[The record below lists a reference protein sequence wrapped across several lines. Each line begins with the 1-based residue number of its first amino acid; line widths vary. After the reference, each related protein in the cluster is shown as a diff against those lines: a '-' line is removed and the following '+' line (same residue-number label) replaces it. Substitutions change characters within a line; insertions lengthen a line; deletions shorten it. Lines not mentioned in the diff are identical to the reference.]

1 MIRDNFLEIN
11 MILMDLSVVFDIG
24 SKFKTKYGYL
34 VMDIII
40 PKFDGFIYS
49 FLPEDISPFDQ
60 DEYLRA

>member
-1 MIRDNFLEIN
+1 
-11 MILMDLSVVFDIG
+11 MILMGLSVVFDIG
-24 SKFKTKYGYL
+24 SKFKAKYRYL

-49 FLPEDISPFDQ
+49 FLPEDIFPFDQ